1 MSRAFRDVSLKTLL
15 SAAVV
20 TALAACNREPPTQAA
35 DAPAAAAT
43 APAPDVQ
50 AAPYQKPTAEQL
62 YALVAPIAL
71 FPDNL
76 VAQTLA
82 ASTHPDQVDD
92 ARQFVQGHRD
102 LTGAALIDAADGQPW
117 DPSVK
122 SLVAFPAVLDQMAN
136 NGEWTDA
143 LGQAY
148 ANQPSDVMNA
158 IQVMRSR
165 AQAKGNLK
173 STSQQKVQVVD
184 RGEPVSQT
192 VVEQDEIVGPPAQT
206 IEIEPTDP
214 GVVYVPEY
222 DPDVVYG
229 EPVYSTVY
237 ETRYVEPSY
246 GYRDAAIAGV
256 VAFGAGIVVGELF
269 AHHDHHDR
277 PWGWDS
283 WHTSW
288 GGHRDGGRPAV
299 VYDNHPY
306 VVNRTV
312 VNNRFVDRSVHI
324 DNRHNFN
331 NTYNRPGEPPRG
343 PQGVGAPPPRP
354 AQPDYA
360 HMQRPNFAPGALH
373 ATAPNA
379 RPAIAPPRP
388 GEPNVAQ
395 GGRTFQAPGQPER
408 PGQQGEPGHGL
419 PPQAGNPGN
428 PARSGFANAPA
439 GTRPGEHERDGQR
452 GSPMERTA
460 ATQAAA
466 PGQPPHPTAHMPP
479 MPREN
484 PQLQGRPEQQ
494 APHAQPQGQPQVAHA
509 PQVPRNNEAPPQRSE
524 TQRFEAQRAEQQ
536 REAPRPTPPPEQ
548 HFQAPRPAQQPE
560 QHVQAP
566 RPAQQPEQRFQAP
579 REMPRPE
586 SRPQPQQQPRP
597 QPQEHHEQ
605 ARPAPQQQ
613 QHHDDHKKHD

>member
-1 MSRAFRDVSLKTLL
+1 MSRTFLDVSLKTLL
-15 SAAVV
+15 SAAVL
-20 TALAACNREPPTQAA
+20 TALAACNREPPAQAA
-35 DAPAAAAT
+35 DAPAAAAS

-50 AAPYQKPTAEQL
+50 AAPYQRPTAEQL

-92 ARQFVQGHRD
+92 ARQFVEGNRN

-148 ANQPSDVMNA
+148 ANEPADVMNA

-173 STSQQKVQVVD
+173 STAQQKVQVVD
-184 RGEPVSQT
+184 RGAPVSQTT

-206 IEIEPTDP
+206 IEIEPADP
-214 GVVYVPEY
+214 GVVYVPDY

-229 EPVYSTVY
+229 EPVYSSVY
-237 ETRYVEPSY
+237 ETRYVERGPDY
-246 GYRDAAIAGV
+246 HDAVVAGV
-256 VAFGAGIVVGELF
+256 IGFGAGIVVGELF

-283 WHTSW
+283 WHASW
-288 GGHRDGGRPAV
+288 GGHHDGGRPAV

-312 VNNRFVDRSVHI
+312 VNNRYVDRSVHV
-324 DNRHNFN
+324 DNRHNFG
-331 NTYNRPGEPPRG
+331 NTYSRPGPPPPGQG
-343 PQGVGAPPPRP
+343 PGSRPPGAGGPPPRP

-360 HMQRPNFAPGALH
+360 HMQRPNFTPGAMH

-379 RPAIAPPRP
+379 HPA
-388 GEPNVAQ
+388 
-395 GGRTFQAPGQPER
+395 
-408 PGQQGEPGHGL
+408 L
-419 PPQAGNPGN
+419 P
-428 PARSGFANAPA
+428 
-439 GTRPGEHERDGQR
+439 
-452 GSPMERTA
+452 
-460 ATQAAA
+460 
-466 PGQPPHPTAHMPP
+466 PPHPTAHVPSMTGDHPQPP
-479 MPREN
+479 RAEPQAVHAQPQFAQHAPQAPHNDPPRFQ
-484 PQLQGRPEQQ
+484 PQQARPETPRQQPRPEQQ
-494 APHAQPQGQPQVAHA
+494 VQASRPQPQPERHV
-509 PQVPRNNEAPPQRSE
+509 
-524 TQRFEAQRAEQQ
+524 
-536 REAPRPTPPPEQ
+536 EAPRPQP
-548 HFQAPRPAQQPE
+548 QPE
-560 QHVQAP
+560 RHV
-566 RPAQQPEQRFQAP
+566 EAP
-579 REMPRPE
+579 REMPRPM
-586 SRPQPQQQPRP
+586 PQPRPEAPRP

-605 ARPAPQQQ
+605 PHPAPQQ
-613 QHHDDHKKHD
+613 HDDHKKHDH

>member
-1 MSRAFRDVSLKTLL
+1 MSRTFRDVSLKTLL

-20 TALAACNREPPTQAA
+20 TALAACNREPPAQAA
-35 DAPAAAAT
+35 DTPVAAAS

-50 AAPYQKPTAEQL
+50 AAPYQRPTAEQL

-102 LTGAALIDAADGQPW
+102 LTGAALIDAADSQPW

-148 ANQPSDVMNA
+148 ANEPSDVMNA

-206 IEIEPTDP
+206 IEIEPADP

-331 NTYNRPGEPPRG
+331 NTFNRPGEPPRG
-343 PQGVGAPPPRP
+343 PQGPGAPPPRP

-360 HMQRPNFAPGALH
+360 HMQRPNFTPGAMH

-379 RPAIAPPRP
+379 RPAISAPRP
-388 GEPNVAQ
+388 GEH
-395 GGRTFQAPGQPER
+395 GFDGRG
-408 PGQQGEPGHGL
+408 
-419 PPQAGNPGN
+419 
-428 PARSGFANAPA
+428 
-439 GTRPGEHERDGQR
+439 
-452 GSPMERTA
+452 GSPIGREAA

-466 PGQPPHPTAHMPP
+466 PGQPPHPTAHMPQA
-479 MPREN
+479 PREI
-484 PQLQGRPEQQ
+484 PSQPRQQ
-494 APHAQPQGQPQVAHA
+494 PVHAQPQVQAQPQVAHA
-509 PQVPRNNEAPPQRSE
+509 PPMPRNNEPSPQRNE
-524 TQRFEAQRAEQQ
+524 PQRFDPQRAERPRDMPRPEQTEQ
-536 REAPRPTPPPEQ
+536 HFQAPRPAPQPEQ
-548 HFQAPRPAQQPE
+548 HFQAPRPAPQPE
-560 QHVQAP
+560 QH
-566 RPAQQPEQRFQAP
+566 FQAP

-586 SRPQPQQQPRP
+586 PRQPQQQPRPQP

-613 QHHDDHKKHD
+613 HHDDHKKHD

>member
-1 MSRAFRDVSLKTLL
+1 MSRTFLNVSLKTLL
-15 SAAVV
+15 SAAIV
-20 TALAACNREPPTQAA
+20 TALAACNREAPPATA
-35 DAPAAAAT
+35 DAPAAAAS
-43 APAPDVQ
+43 APDVQ
-50 AAPYQKPTAEQL
+50 AAPYQRPTADQL

-92 ARQFVQGHRD
+92 ARQFVQGNRN

-148 ANQPSDVMNA
+148 ANEPSDVMNA

-173 STSQQKVQVVD
+173 TTAQQKVQVVD
-184 RGEPVSQT
+184 RGEPVSQTT

-206 IEIEPTDP
+206 IEIEPADP
-214 GVVYVPEY
+214 GVVYVPDY

-229 EPVYSTVY
+229 EPVYSSVY
-237 ETRYVEPSY
+237 ETRYVERGPDY
-246 GYRDAAIAGV
+246 HDAIVAGAIG
-256 VAFGAGIVVGELF
+256 FGAGIVVAELF
-269 AHHDHHDR
+269 AHHEHHDR

-283 WHTSW
+283 WHASW

-312 VNNRFVDRSVHI
+312 VNNRYVDRSVHI
-324 DNRHNFN
+324 DNRHNFG
-331 NTYNRPGEPPRG
+331 NTYNRPGPPPPGQGPRPGFG
-343 PQGVGAPPPRP
+343 PQGAGGPPQRP

-360 HMQRPNFAPGALH
+360 HMQRPNFTPGAMH

-379 RPAIAPPRP
+379 HPDLPPPRP
-388 GEPNVAQ
+388 GQPNVAQ
-395 GGRTFQAPGQPER
+395 GGRPFPGAPGQPGHEGQP
-408 PGQQGEPGHGL
+408 PG
-419 PPQAGNPGN
+419 GNPGAGGR
-428 PARSGFANAPA
+428 PSFANAPQ
-439 GTRPGEHERDGQR
+439 GQRPGENHVPLQGR
-452 GSPMERTA
+452 P
-460 ATQAAA
+460 AAA
-466 PGQPPHPTAHMPP
+466 QPAAAGQPPHPTAQVPH
-479 MPREN
+479 EN
-484 PQLQGRPEQQ
+484 PQQRPGSSF
-494 APHAQPQGQPQVAHA
+494 ANAPQGAH
-509 PQVPRNNEAPPQRSE
+509 NDPQRHDAS
-524 TQRFEAQRAEQQ
+524 RFQPSPQN
-536 REAPRPTPPPEQ
+536 APRPTPQPEQQHAQAPRPQPQPEQ
-548 HFQAPRPAQQPE
+548 HFQAPRPQPQPE
-560 QHVQAP
+560 QHFQAP
-566 RPAQQPEQRFQAP
+566 RPQPQPEQHFQAPRPQPQPEQHFQQP
-579 REMPRPE
+579 REMPRP
-586 SRPQPQQQPRP
+586 QPQQRPEPQRP

-613 QHHDDHKKHD
+613 HHDDHKKHDN